1 MVSLTRK
8 ELKKLSRA
16 ELLELLLT
24 QIKEN
29 ERLRSELLEANQL
42 LRDRHIK
49 INQAGDLATAVLAV
63 NGVMEAAQAAAQ
75 QYLENMAD
83 MERNTQL
90 ICKRMIAKA
99 KTEAAKIRNQAMVNS
114 HEEDEL
120 LQSGHELLGD
130 NFN

>member
-1 MVSLTRK
+1 MVSMTRK

-49 INQAGDLATAVLAV
+49 IEKAGDLATAVLAV
-63 NGVMEAAQAAAQ
+63 NGVIEAAQAAAQ

-83 MERNTQL
+83 MERSTQL
-90 ICKRMIAKA
+90 NCKRMIAKA
-99 KTEAAKIRNQAMVNS
+99 EIEAAKIRNQAVVTPDA
-114 HEEDEL
+114 DEL
-120 LQSGHELLGD
+120 VHSVYELLGNNVD
-130 NFN
+130 

>member
-29 ERLRSELLEANQL
+29 ERLRSELLEADQL

-49 INQAGDLATAVLAV
+49 IDQAGDLATAVLAV
-63 NGVMEAAQAAAQ
+63 NGVIEAAQAAAQ
-75 QYLENMAD
+75 QYLENIAD
-83 MERNTQL
+83 MERNARST
-90 ICKRMIAKA
+90 CKRMIIKA
-99 KTEAAKIRNQAMVNS
+99 EMEAAQIRNQAMG
-114 HEEDEL
+114 DRDTDDL
-120 LQSGHELLGD
+120 LHSVHELLED
-130 NFN
+130 H